1 MLVNVVVGRQVGGG
15 GVRGGGG
22 GGRLQLLGRDVK
34 SASVDSLVPFPS
46 LAQRVKKRVRRKKKK
61 GCSNP
66 KSKKHLAGALGRG
79 LVCLWGVSYGIV
91 LLKFKDKLR
100 TRVSMEKGFVLN
112 PAMPASLPLSMPDG
126 DRAST
131 KRGREEKG
139 LLPSLP
145 ANHPPSYA

>member
-46 LAQRVKKRVRRKKKK
+46 LAQRVKKRVRREKKK

-66 KSKKHLAGALGRG
+66 KSKKHLAGALGRACLSVG
-79 LVCLWGVSYGIV
+79 RELWNCFAEIQRQVTNTSINGKRVCLASGH
-91 LLKFKDKLR
+91 
-100 TRVSMEKGFVLN
+100 
-112 PAMPASLPLSMPDG
+112 ASLS
-126 DRAST
+126 
-131 KRGREEKG
+131 
-139 LLPSLP
+139 PSF
-145 ANHPPSYA
+145 YA